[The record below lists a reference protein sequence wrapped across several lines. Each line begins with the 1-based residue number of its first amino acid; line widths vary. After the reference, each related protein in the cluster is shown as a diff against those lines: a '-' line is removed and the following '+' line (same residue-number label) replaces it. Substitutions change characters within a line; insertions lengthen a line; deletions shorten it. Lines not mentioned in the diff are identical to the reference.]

1 MTSELNTFIGTGW
14 SFPPTF
20 TTGGATLTTTTG
32 VEDIE
37 NSLHILLSTALK
49 ERVMQPTYGCN
60 LDFMLFQS
68 MDEHFKTYLTHLV
81 RSAIIYHE
89 TRIKTDNIQVQTD
102 DAVEGRVLIIINY
115 TIRSTNTKL
124 NYVFPFYVNF

>member
-1 MTSELNTFIGTGW
+1 MATDSNTFIGTGW

-20 TTGGATLTTTTG
+20 TAGGAALATTTG
-32 VEDIE
+32 TEDIE

-60 LDFMLFQS
+60 LDFMLFQN

-102 DAVEGRVLIIINY
+102 NAVEGRVLIIINY

-124 NYVFPFYVNF
+124 NYVFPFYINF

>member
-1 MTSELNTFIGTGW
+1 MSNDINLFIGTGW

-20 TTGGATLTTTTG
+20 NPNGVAINMTTGIK
-32 VEDIE
+32 DIE
-37 NSLHILLSTALK
+37 NSLHILLSTALN

-68 MDEHFKTYLTHLV
+68 MDQHFITYLTHLV
-81 RSAIIYHE
+81 RSAITYHE
-89 TRIKTDNIQVQTD
+89 ARIRTDEIQVQTN
-102 DAVEGRVLIIINY
+102 DAVNGRVLIIINY

-124 NYVFPFYVNF
+124 NYVFPFYTKF

>member
-1 MTSELNTFIGTGW
+1 MSNDINVLIGNGW

-20 TTGGATLTTTTG
+20 TANGASLNMTTG
-32 VEDIE
+32 QQDIE

-60 LDFMLFQS
+60 LDFMLFQG
-68 MDEHFKTYLTHLV
+68 MDENFKTYLTYLV
-81 RSAIIYHE
+81 KTAITYHE
-89 TRIKTDNIQVQTD
+89 ARIKADEIQVKTDN
-102 DAVEGRVLIIINY
+102 AVEGRVLIIIDY
-115 TIRSTNTKL
+115 VVRATNTKL

>member
-1 MTSELNTFIGTGW
+1 MSDSNAFIGTGW

-20 TTGGATLTTTTG
+20 SAGGKALETTTG
-32 VEDIE
+32 IEDIE

-68 MDEHFKTYLTHLV
+68 MDEHFKTYLAYLV
-81 RSAIIYHE
+81 RTAITYHE
-89 TRIKTDNIQVQTD
+89 TRIKADDIQVVND
-102 DAVEGRVLIIINY
+102 GAVEGRVLIVINY

-124 NYVFPFYVNF
+124 NFVFPFYVSF